1 MLKSGKRAKQKQLT
15 ICMLVIFHTVKVAS
29 FGKSSGL
36 GVVAILSLV
45 GANNAAR
52 KQQFELWHTW
62 IYLAREI
69 VALLSSNKQVLWESC
84 RLLWGQVP
92 PWHWNQGQSTLF
104 MASHLINLDRPQ
116 SRMGNRKWWRTIW
129 SVNHDQTFL
138 KEFRC
143 CKSAVLSNFEADAA
157 TSPAA
162 KSSVEEFK
170 ESMSSLNMSE
180 LVPAENL
187 FVIDSDCQML
197 LYRMQSWWYM
207 IYIYI
212 LHIVDP
218 LGTPVHPLCPANVYQ
233 PRICL
238 HFFRFVLLI
247 SGTYPMSS
255 VPTPPAFCKNC

>member
-15 ICMLVIFHTVKVAS
+15 TCMLVIFHTVEAAS

-45 GANNAAR
+45 SANSAAR

-129 SVNHDQTFL
+129 SIMI
-138 KEFRC
+138 K
-143 CKSAVLSNFEADAA
+143 LSWR
-157 TSPAA
+157 
-162 KSSVEEFK
+162 
-170 ESMSSLNMSE
+170 SSL
-180 LVPAENL
+180 AANL
-187 FVIDSDCQML
+187 LSSATL
-197 LYRMQSWWYM
+197 KRMR
-207 IYIYI
+207 
-212 LHIVDP
+212 
-218 LGTPVHPLCPANVYQ
+218 Q
-233 PRICL
+233 PHL
-238 HFFRFVLLI
+238 QPKAL
-247 SGTYPMSS
+247 
-255 VPTPPAFCKNC
+255 